1 MAVQSLRQPCWAWAL
16 QQDGNRLGSSS
27 SPTSCCRRQ
36 LHVTCVAQHQ
46 ASSSPP
52 TAAGHVYSEQTPA
65 CSSATSLPPQPLLPQ
80 QQQPHQPPQLQD
92 ARQHHSQREPQ
103 QARKKQ
109 RRLPDQRLLQCI
121 EACATWGDCLQLL
134 QVHGAGLDPMLLS
147 SLCLHTVHLFSA
159 QQQYN
164 TAAGRT
170 GSGTTTPA
178 HPAPTHAEEGSNGH
192 SSSQGN
198 SRADSNSYGS
208 RRRGSS
214 SRSLTE
220 GAAYTQYMQH
230 LSQLALSAAST
241 GGFSPGRFSNVLW
254 CFARCQHKLPPAWM
268 QQYLWQVCWSA
279 YLCRVTTVR

>member
-16 QQDGNRLGSSS
+16 QQDGSMLGSSS
-27 SPTSCCRRQ
+27 SSRRRKPTSCCRQ

-46 ASSSPP
+46 ASSPS
-52 TAAGHVYSEQTPA
+52 TAAGHVYSEQPPA
-65 CSSATSLPPQPLLPQ
+65 RSSATSLPPPPLLPQ
-80 QQQPHQPPQLQD
+80 QQQAHQPQQLQA
-92 ARQHHSQREPQ
+92 ARQHHSQRGPL
-103 QARKKQ
+103 QARGKQ

-121 EACATWGDCLQLL
+121 EACATWVDCLQLV

-159 QQQYN
+159 QQQHN
-164 TAAGRT
+164 TAAGMA
-170 GSGTTTPA
+170 GSGITPA
-178 HPAPTHAEEGSNGH
+178 HPAPPHVEGSNH

-208 RRRGSS
+208 RRRGS

-268 QQYLWQVCWSA
+268 QQYLWQVRGMA
-279 YLCRVTTVR
+279 AVY